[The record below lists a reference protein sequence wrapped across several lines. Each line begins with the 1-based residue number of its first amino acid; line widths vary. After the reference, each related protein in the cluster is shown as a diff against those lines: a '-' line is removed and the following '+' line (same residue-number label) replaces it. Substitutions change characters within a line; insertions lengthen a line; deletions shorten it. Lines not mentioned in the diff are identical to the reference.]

1 MNKEEI
7 KNLILSLLDSDEAP
21 FTKEELSKSIG
32 IYNLNDLN
40 DILSEMQINGQLV
53 ITRKKKIMLPIS
65 VGLIPCVISRRCL
78 NYSFASQING
88 GEDIYIDNEDCKDAL
103 PGDTV
108 FLHNI
113 KQDEKGYYGQVERIL
128 KRLKHTVT
136 GIFIR
141 EMGKCCVKPDMNY
154 NYSIFVE
161 KGFEL
166 NAKQFDKV
174 QAILSFDKKDRL
186 NAKILKVY
194 GVSDSAKVCA
204 DSIIDKLGI
213 PTGFSAKAIKEAKE
227 IAQRGVKKED
237 YEGRLDLRNIPVFTI
252 DGEDAKDLD
261 DAVSISKNGDG
272 WILGVHIADVSHYV
286 KDGMALDEDAMV
298 RGTSVYFADRVI
310 PMLPKEISNG
320 VCSLNANE
328 DKLTFSAMLNIDE
341 KGNLRD
347 YNFCKSVINSK
358 VRGVYS
364 EVNEI
369 FAGTA
374 SQELKNKYSP
384 IMTSLK
390 ESRNLA
396 NLLKEKSKK
405 RGDLDIQSSELR
417 FILDEKGVCIG
428 VSPRESGEAQELI
441 EQFMIMAN
449 QAAALYAKSASIPFI
464 YRIHEKPNLEKL
476 GNLSDLVAR
485 MGFNNRRLVEGVRP
499 NDFAELLRN
508 AQDTPY
514 YTIISRQVL
523 RTMAK
528 AKYSPNPIGHFGLS
542 LDDYCHF
549 TSPIR
554 RYPDTSIHRILTDLI
569 SGVPIDKIQRKYSEF
584 VINSSN
590 SSTECEIRAM
600 KGERDTEKCYSAE
613 YIRNYIGEEYDGIIT
628 GASNKGIFVTID
640 CGIEGFVNLT
650 SYENCLFQ
658 FDGLTGHTDKYSGK
672 KYFIG
677 DKVRIKVIG
686 ASVAMGTVDFD
697 LV

>member
-186 NAKILKVY
+186 NAKIIKVY

-390 ESRNLA
+390 ESRSLA

>member
-186 NAKILKVY
+186 NAKIIKVY

-227 IAQRGVKKED
+227 IAQRGVKQED

-390 ESRNLA
+390 ESRSLA